1 MKDYNHWYPSR
12 DERIRHK
19 AEKNF
24 KLHYVHG
31 DENNL
36 ALINDEFKKHVIIK
50 DHTNPMN
57 FALEDKKMYFIDDDR
72 RIYRGDEI
80 SGISEDGRKYIVVTI
95 PESNGVTS
103 KCRVRKMYDTM
114 TFVKGEK
121 EYTFDC
127 VVAKGLLY
135 DSASYV
141 TETTVFEEE
150 DLVAL
155 IVQYN
160 DITQTLQMFDPVVVN
175 GDFYK
180 VVKLDQH
187 RLKEYPEEHGVLQLV
202 LMKAVACVNSSEDS
216 DIMVTDT
223 LIDHRY
229 GIEPF
234 KISGVLR
241 YAKLKERIY
250 NSKAREILTPHNVL
264 QPGDYIEA
272 TFLRNPK
279 VDDSTE
285 TRMYL
290 TQSLIDMR
298 ENYDSAF
305 LIDCNAQF
313 NMKMDNGDAYTVY
326 AYFENN
332 STQLM
337 SNERN
342 SNMWND
348 NSKYKCLVQ
357 NNEMTR
363 KLGKEVARVII
374 DGEGYEIVGTDR
386 LTAEGVIGVEF
397 VAAMVNPTLD
407 NLELQIA
414 DYYRFDTMEDVTSDE
429 EFEAIYN
436 DANAWTYLVGDEALL
451 LGEQGVYEL
460 FVEPKIENNKSPQF
474 AVTGVEFSLAYEDGT
489 EVQNGLDIVYSWDD
503 SGKFFIKTAPKV
515 PLLGTKLRLTSKVIF
530 EEKTYENVTKEYITK
545 EVISENIK
553 EMYIGGW

>member
-1 MKDYNHWYPSR
+1 MKDYSNWYPTR
-12 DERIRHK
+12 DERLKHK
-19 AEKNF
+19 AIRNF
-24 KLHYVHG
+24 ELHYIHG
-31 DENNL
+31 DEKGI
-36 ALINDEFKKHVIIK
+36 ALVNGDFKKHTIIK
-50 DHTNPMN
+50 AHTNPMN
-57 FALEDKKMYFIDDDR
+57 FALEDKKMYFVNDENMIH
-72 RIYRGDEI
+72 RGDII
-80 SGISEDGRKYIVVTI
+80 SGISDDERNYIVVTI
-95 PESNGVTS
+95 PESDGVTS

-114 TFVKGEK
+114 TFAKNGMEF
-121 EYTFDC
+121 TFDC

-141 TETTVFEEE
+141 AESTVFEEE
-150 DLVAL
+150 DLIAL

-160 DITQTLQMFDPVVVN
+160 KITQNIQMFDSVVVN

-180 VVKLDQH
+180 VVKVDAH
-187 RLKEYPEEHGVLQLV
+187 RLKEYPEARGILQLV
-202 LMKAVACVNSSEDS
+202 LMKAVACVDEDS
-216 DIMVTDT
+216 NIMATET

-229 GIEPF
+229 GIGPF

-264 QPGDYIEA
+264 KPGDYIEA

-313 NMKMDNGDAYTVY
+313 NLKDENGDAYTVY

-348 NSKYKCLVQ
+348 NSKFKCLVQ
-357 NNEMTR
+357 SNPMTR
-363 KLGKEVARVII
+363 KIGKEFARLII
-374 DGEGYEIVGTDR
+374 DGEGYEVVGTDR
-386 LTAEGVIGVEF
+386 LSAEGIIGIEF
-397 VAAMVNPTLD
+397 VAAMINPTLD
-407 NLELQIA
+407 NLDLQIA
-414 DYYRFDTMEDVTSDE
+414 DYYRYDKMEDVTSDE
-429 EFEAIYN
+429 EFETIHEDVN
-436 DANAWTYLVGDEALL
+436 SWSYLVGDEALL
-451 LGEQGVYEL
+451 AGEQGVYEI
-460 FVEPKIENNKSPQF
+460 FIEPKIIENESYQISAKYAYF
-474 AVTGVEFSLAYEDGT
+474 DLTYEDGSA
-489 EVQNGLDIVYSWDD
+489 VPNGGDISYSEDN
-503 SGKFFIKTAPKV
+503 GKFFIKSAPKV
-515 PLLGTKLRLTSKVIF
+515 QLLGTKLRLTSKVIF
-530 EEKTYENVTKEYITK
+530 EEKVNNVVTNEYDIR

-553 EMYIGGW
+553 ELYIGGW

>member
-12 DERIRHK
+12 KERTKHK

-24 KLHYVHG
+24 ELHYLHG
-31 DENNL
+31 DENNI
-36 ALINDEFKKHVIIK
+36 ALVNGKFNKRVVIK

-57 FALEDKKMYFIDDDR
+57 FALEDKKMYFVNDDAM
-72 RIYRGDEI
+72 IHRGDEI
-80 SGISEDGRKYIVVTI
+80 SNIGYDNRKYLVVTI

-103 KCRVRKMYDTM
+103 KCRVRKMYDTI
-114 TFVKGEK
+114 TFSKNEK
-121 EYTFDC
+121 EYTYDC
-127 VVAKGLLY
+127 IVAKGLLY
-135 DSASYV
+135 DSTSYV
-141 TETTVFEEE
+141 TESAVFEEE

-160 DITQTLQMFDPVVVN
+160 NITQTLQMFDSVVVN
-175 GDFYK
+175 GDFCKIVK
-180 VVKLDQH
+180 VDPH
-187 RLKEYPEEHGVLQLV
+187 RLKEYPEEYGVLQLIV
-202 LMKAVACVNSSEDS
+202 MKAVACIDEDS
-216 DIMVTDT
+216 DIMKTDT

-250 NSKAREILTPHNVL
+250 NSKAREVLTPHNVL
-264 QPGDYIEA
+264 KPGDYIEA
-272 TFLRNPK
+272 TFLRNPS

-313 NMKMDNGDAYTVY
+313 NMKLDNGDAYTVY

-342 SNMWND
+342 SNMWNN
-348 NSKYKCLVQ
+348 NSKFKCLVQ
-357 NNEMTR
+357 DNPMTR
-363 KLGKEVARVII
+363 RLGNKVPRVII

-386 LTAEGVIGVEF
+386 LSAEGIIGVEF
-397 VAAMVNPTLD
+397 VTTMINPTLD
-407 NLELQIA
+407 NLDLQIA
-414 DYYRFDTMEDVTSDE
+414 DYYRFDSVEDVTSDKDVDDIE
-429 EFEAIYN
+429 K
-436 DANAWTYLVGDEALL
+436 DPKLWSYLVGDEALL
-451 LGEQGVYEL
+451 LGEQGFYEVFL
-460 FVEPKIENNKSPQF
+460 EPKIISNENISVKKI
-474 AVTGVEFSLAYEDGT
+474 EFKLNYEDGSDLSDESGILY
-489 EVQNGLDIVYSWDD
+489 EVVQDRKIC
-503 SGKFFIKTAPKV
+503 IKTDV
-515 PLLGTKLRLTSKVIF
+515 LVSILGTKLNLTARVYF
-530 EEKTYENVTKEYITK
+530 DEKYRDEATQEYLTREI
-545 EVISENIK
+545 ISENIK
-553 EMYIGGW
+553 SIYVSGW